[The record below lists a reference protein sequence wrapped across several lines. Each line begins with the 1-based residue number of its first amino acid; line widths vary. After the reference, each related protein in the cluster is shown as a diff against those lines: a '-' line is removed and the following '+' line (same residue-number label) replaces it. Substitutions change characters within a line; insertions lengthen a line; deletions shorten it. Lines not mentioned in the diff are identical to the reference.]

1 MYGKLYV
8 MVIFKD
14 RKSLWGGFIS
24 YLLITCQEYA
34 TKTSFLRNC
43 QSHITDHAVLC
54 FWSPIFIMSIWHGNA
69 ICMLGIDKLFNNLK
83 SHN

>member
-34 TKTSFLRNC
+34 TKTSFLGNC
-43 QSHITDHAVLC
+43 QSHIAIHAILFLVSNSYNVNIAWEC
-54 FWSPIFIMSIWHGNA
+54 NMHAGNRQV
-69 ICMLGIDKLFNNLK
+69 IE
-83 SHN
+83 